1 MLELCLTILGMG
13 IVTYVPRMLPLVI
26 LNEIKLPPR
35 WHNFFRFIPYAAL
48 GALIFPGILTATGSI
63 PSALAGF
70 TAALLLA
77 FGGKRG
83 HGSVRH
89 RSSAAV
95 ISRLNNGKQA
105 SVDKSVQLPISGT
118 KVLWADAQHS
128 GAISDFILPFK
139 Q

>member
-77 FGGKRG
+77 FRRVNVVMVVFGGI
-83 HGSVRH
+83 
-89 RSSAAV
+89 AAV
-95 ISRLNNGKQA
+95 LMW
-105 SVDKSVQLPISGT
+105 QLLVG
-118 KVLWADAQHS
+118 
-128 GAISDFILPFK
+128 
-139 Q
+139 